1 MTAAQM
7 TVAAVPDGMLP
18 LVSDPRV
25 IAAAELLA
33 EGIQPA
39 ALSASQL
46 RGLLAR
52 YDRRLRAMLD
62 VVGAAPTV
70 RERIHRLQALEDAIR
85 YRHVR
90 AGGSCAGCDTA
101 PEGRCEDHGR
111 DLDLIA
117 EYQQSARSLGAR

>member
-7 TVAAVPDGMLP
+7 TAAAVPDGMLP

-33 EGIQPA
+33 ERIQPA

-62 VVGAAPTV
+62 VVDAAPTL

-85 YRHVR
+85 YRR
-90 AGGSCAGCDTA
+90 ARVDGSCAGCGTA
-101 PEGRCEDHGR
+101 PGGRCEDHGR
-111 DLDLIA
+111 DVDLIA